1 MPGRRKPFIV
11 AAAVG
16 CGTAAAILVVSPTWP
31 AALVAAPLLG
41 AGFGTYWAGRRDSY
55 PGPFGPLTTIT
66 GPGRDIY
73 AERPVV

>member
-1 MPGRRKPFIV
+1 
-11 AAAVG
+11 
-16 CGTAAAILVVSPTWP
+16 LVVSPTWP